1 MTNQQNSTDEVIE
14 KEINPMIESFAQKK
28 KVQGKMTKIKH
39 KIMIMSGKGGVGKS
53 TVTAN
58 LATALA
64 KKGYKVGILDS
75 DIHGP
80 SIPKILGIQGKHLKP
95 TETGFYP
102 ITTKQGVKVI
112 SMDLLLLDSETP
124 LIWRGPLKMKAIRQ
138 LLSDAEW
145 GELDYLLIDLPPGT
159 GDEPLNI
166 MQLMPEMDGAI
177 IITAPSDLSQY
188 VVRKAVSMA
197 RKMNIPIIGIIEN
210 MSGFVCPNCGE
221 KYDILGSGGG
231 KKISEEM
238 NLNFLGQI
246 PIDPKITENTDQG
259 TPFIINDPESQAAKV
274 FNEIVQK
281 IQKTVEE
288 DKKQIKSKKHKK

>member
-1 MTNQQNSTDEVIE
+1 MEQKI
-14 KEINPMIESFAQKK
+14 KPMIEKIAQKK
-28 KVQGKMTKIKH
+28 KVQEKMTKVKH

-80 SIPKILGIQGKHLKP
+80 SIPKILGIQGKRPETTK
-95 TETGFYP
+95 TGFKP
-102 ITTKQGVKVI
+102 VSTLQGVKVI
-112 SMDLLLLDSETP
+112 SMDLLLSDRETP

-138 LLSDAEW
+138 ILSDIEW
-145 GELDYLLIDLPPGT
+145 EELDYLLIDLPPGT

-166 MQLMPEMDGAI
+166 MQLMPEIDGAI

-188 VVRKAVSMA
+188 VVRKAVQMA
-197 RKMNIPIIGIIEN
+197 RRMNIPIIGIIEN
-210 MSGFVCPNCGE
+210 MSGFVCPKCGE
-221 KYDILGSGGG
+221 RYEILGSGGG
-231 KKISEEM
+231 KKISQEM
-238 NLNFLGQI
+238 NVPLLGQI

-259 TPFIINDPESQAAKV
+259 IPFIANNPQSQTTKI
-274 FNEIVQK
+274 FYEIVQK
-281 IQKTVEE
+281 IQKTIEKNE
-288 DKKQIKSKKHKK
+288 TN

>member
-1 MTNQQNSTDEVIE
+1 MIE
-14 KEINPMIESFAQKK
+14 KIAQKK
-28 KVQGKMTKIKH
+28 KAQGKMTNVKH

-80 SIPKILGIQGKHLKP
+80 SIPKILGIQGKHPKT

-102 ITTKQGVKVI
+102 VTTKHGVKVV
-112 SMDLLLLDSETP
+112 SMDLLLTDSETP

-177 IITAPSDLSQY
+177 IVTAPSDLSQY

-197 RKMNIPIIGIIEN
+197 RRMNIPIIGIIEN

-221 KYDILGSGGG
+221 KYELLGSGGG

-259 TPFIINDPESQAAKV
+259 TPFIINEPESQTAKV

-288 DKKQIKSKKHKK
+288 DKKQTKSKKHKK

>member
-1 MTNQQNSTDEVIE
+1 LTNQKKSANEVVEQKI
-14 KEINPMIESFAQKK
+14 KPMIEKIAQKK
-28 KVQGKMTKIKH
+28 KVQEKMTKVKH

-80 SIPKILGIQGKHLKP
+80 SIPKILGIQGKHP
-95 TETGFYP
+95 ETTETGFHP
-102 ITTKQGVKVI
+102 VTTPHGVKVI
-112 SMDLLLLDSETP
+112 SMDLLLSDSEKP

-138 LLSDAEW
+138 ILSDIEW
-145 GELDYLLIDLPPGT
+145 GELDYLLVDLPPGT

-166 MQLMPEMDGAI
+166 IQLMPEMDGAI

-197 RKMNIPIIGIIEN
+197 RRMNIPIIGIIEN

-221 KYDILGSGGG
+221 RYEILGSGGG

-259 TPFIINDPESQAAKV
+259 TPFIINDPESQTVKI
-274 FNEIVQK
+274 FNGIVQK
-281 IQKTVEE
+281 IQKAIE
-288 DKKQIKSKKHKK
+288 KSNETNQK

>member
-1 MTNQQNSTDEVIE
+1 MTNKENSAEEVIE
-14 KEINPMIESFAQKK
+14 QKIKPMIEKIAQKK
-28 KVQGKMTKIKH
+28 KVQEKMTKVKH
-39 KIMIMSGKGGVGKS
+39 QIMIMSGKGGVGKS

-64 KKGYKVGILDS
+64 KKGKKVGILDS

-80 SIPKILGIQGKHLKP
+80 SIPKILGIQGKKP
-95 TETGFYP
+95 KATETGIQP
-102 ITTKQGVKVI
+102 VTTPQGVKVI
-112 SMDLLLLDSETP
+112 SMDLLVTESEKP

-138 LLSDAEW
+138 LLSEVDW
-145 GELDYLLIDLPPGT
+145 GQLDYLLIDLPPGT

-197 RKMNIPIIGIIEN
+197 QKMKIPVIGIIEN

-221 KYDILGSGGG
+221 RYEILGSGGG
-231 KKISEEM
+231 KKISKEM
-238 NLNFLGQI
+238 NLPLLGQI
-246 PIDPKITENTDQG
+246 PIDPEITVDSDQG
-259 TPFIINDPESQAAKV
+259 TPFIVKNPETQATKI
-274 FNEIVQK
+274 FEEIVQK
-281 IQKTVEE
+281 IQKTIESGN
-288 DKKQIKSKKHKK
+288 KQN

>member
-1 MTNQQNSTDEVIE
+1 MNNQKNQAE
-14 KEINPMIESFAQKK
+14 KMVEQKIAPMIEKIAQKK
-28 KVQGKMTKIKH
+28 KVQEKMTKVKH
-39 KIMIMSGKGGVGKS
+39 KIMVMSGKGGVGKS

-64 KKGYKVGILDS
+64 KKGHKVGVLDS

-80 SIPKILGIQGKHLKP
+80 SIPKILGIQGKSP
-95 TETGFYP
+95 EATETGIKP
-102 ITTKQGVKVI
+102 VTTPHGVKAI
-112 SMDLLLLDSETP
+112 SMDLLVSDSEKP

-138 LLSDAEW
+138 LLSEVDW

-177 IITAPSDLSQY
+177 IITAPSDLSQH

-197 RKMNIPIIGIIEN
+197 RKMKIPVIGIIEN

-221 KYDILGSGGG
+221 RYEILGSGGG

-238 NLNFLGQI
+238 NLLLLGQI
-246 PIDPKITENTDQG
+246 PIDPEITKDSDQG
-259 TPFIINDPESQAAKV
+259 TPFIVKNPETQATKI
-274 FNEIVQK
+274 FDEIVQK
-281 IQKTVEE
+281 IQKTIES
-288 DKKQIKSKKHKK
+288 DKKQN